1 MPVREFTSP
10 DGRRWTAWNVVPGQ
24 HVTHAARS
32 IAHLPPE
39 LEGGW
44 LCFECSAEKRRLV
57 PVPEGWDEMDD
68 AGLTGLCERAA
79 HAPPVRRTLLIR
91 AATGGDAADAD

>member
-24 HVTHAARS
+24 HVSLAARS

-39 LEGGW
+39 LEEGW
-44 LCFECSAEKRRLV
+44 LCFECAEEKRRLA
-57 PVPEGWDEMDD
+57 PTPPGWEEMDD
-68 AGLTGLCERAA
+68 DALTALCASAA
-79 HAPPVRRTLLIR
+79 HAPPVRRTLLTR
-91 AATGGDAADAD
+91 PAPADPAD